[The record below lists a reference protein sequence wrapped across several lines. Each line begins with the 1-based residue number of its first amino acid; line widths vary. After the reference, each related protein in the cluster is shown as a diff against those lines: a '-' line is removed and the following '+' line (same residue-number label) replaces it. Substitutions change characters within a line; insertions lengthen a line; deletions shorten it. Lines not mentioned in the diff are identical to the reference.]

1 VPSRT
6 DVDPTTRVVVGV
18 DVSVRR
24 GLDVVVPDAAA
35 RVVDARSRLEAR
47 DLGDLLAR
55 WRPASV
61 VAIDSPPGPG
71 REPGATSRLCERELR
86 ALGVNIFL
94 TPSDPERFAGPFYDW
109 VRVGGRAF
117 ASPLPSATRCRAT
130 RGVVRGCAVEVFPH
144 ASDVFLRGCLPPVH
158 TTRRV
163 GTKRAWRLATLE
175 AAGVNTS
182 DLCVNRVGAQ
192 TLDSIDAAL
201 AAVTA
206 LRAVDGVFSVFGS
219 AGEWIVV
226 PETTPAALV
235 RHSPTT

>member
-1 VPSRT
+1 MSSSLMRRFASWKHAHGSRPVISATCWRDGVPPRWRS
-6 DVDPTTRVVVGV
+6 TR
-18 DVSVRR
+18 
-24 GLDVVVPDAAA
+24 
-35 RVVDARSRLEAR
+35 
-47 DLGDLLAR
+47 LLA
-55 WRPASV
+55 
-61 VAIDSPPGPG
+61 PGG
-71 REPGATSRLCERELR
+71 EPGATSRLCERQLR

-109 VRVGGRAF
+109 VRVGSRAF
-117 ASPLPSATRCRAT
+117 DVAAAVGYPLQNDP
-130 RGVVRGCAVEVFPH
+130 GVVRGCALEVFPH

-163 GTKRAWRLATLE
+163 GRKRAWRLATLE

-182 DLCVNRVGAQ
+182 DLCVNRVGAP

-201 AAVTA
+201 AAITA
-206 LRAVDGVFSVFGS
+206 LRAVDGEFSVFGS

-235 RHSPTT
+235 PGLAASRYRSVKSSFARQAVR

>member
-1 VPSRT
+1 MPCRT

-24 GLDVVVPDAAA
+24 GLDVVVLDAAA

-47 DLGDLLAR
+47 DLGDLLTQ
-55 WRPASV
+55 WRPVS

-94 TPSDPERFAGPFYDW
+94 TPSDLERFAGPFYDW
-109 VRVGGRAF
+109 VRVGSRAF
-117 ASPLPSATRCRAT
+117 DVAAAVGYPLQGDS
-130 RGVVRGCAVEVFPH
+130 GVVRGCAVEVFPH